1 MATDQLTPFE
11 HVLLGLV
18 CLSPASGYDLK
29 RTFATTPAGVYQPS
43 SGALYPA
50 LRRLEAKALIQA
62 KPADS
67 ATRSARRRRV
77 YEPTEGG
84 QAAHLAWLRT
94 SVEPATV
101 ARDLGLHLMRFVMME
116 HAFPRGDV
124 LGFLT
129 SLKDALAAST
139 AQLERYAA
147 APAQPLGRHPR
158 LALGHGLAIHRASL
172 RWTEDTMAALRSSGE
187 PQRDR

>member
-1 MATDQLTPFE
+1 MAADQLTQFE

-62 KPADS
+62 KPPDS

-77 YEPTEGG
+77 YEPTEAG
-84 QAAHLAWLRT
+84 QTAYLAWLRT
-94 SVEPATV
+94 PVEPATAV
-101 ARDLGLHLMRFVMME
+101 RDLSQHLMRFVMME
-116 HAFPRGDV
+116 FAFPPDDV
-124 LGFLT
+124 LRFLT
-129 SLKDALAAST
+129 SLRDALAVST
-139 AQLERYAA
+139 AQLERYMA
-147 APAQPLGRHPR
+147 APGGPLGRHPR
-158 LALGHGLAIHRASL
+158 LALAHGLAIHRASL
-172 RWTEDTMAALRSSGE
+172 RWTKDTIAALRSPAE
-187 PQRDR
+187 PSR

>member
-1 MATDQLTPFE
+1 MAADHLTQFE

-77 YEPTEGG
+77 YESTEAG
-84 QAAHLAWLRT
+84 QTAHLAWLRT
-94 SVEPATV
+94 PVEPATV

-116 HAFPRGDV
+116 YAFPPDDV
-124 LGFLT
+124 LGFLF

-139 AQLERYAA
+139 KQLERFLA
-147 APAQPLGRHPR
+147 APTAPGGRHPR
-158 LALGHGLAIHRASL
+158 LALNHGLAIHRASL
-172 RWTEDTMAALRSSGE
+172 HWTKETIAALRPP
-187 PQRDR
+187 PQPPHDR